1 MKVLVTRPRGQAE
14 EWVASLRGLGLDA
27 EALPLIEIA
36 PAPDAAAVA
45 RAWQELSHTDLVVF
59 VSPNAV
65 EQFFAAQ
72 PEGVSWPAT
81 TRVASPGPGTDREL
95 ARRGLPA
102 AARVTPPADAEQFDS
117 EALWQ
122 LLRHEDWRGRPV
134 LIVRGTSGRNWLAA
148 RFTEAGA
155 QVRFVSAYERRT
167 PHLDAAGG
175 ALLRRAIER
184 PRQHVWIFSSSE
196 SIDHLQTLCEAAGL
210 RPRWPE
216 FLALATHPRIAAAAR
231 RAGIA
236 GVMEC
241 TPAVADVVRS
251 IQSLAP

>member
-1 MKVLVTRPRGQAE
+1 MITVLLADDHTFVRGSLVE
-14 EWVASLRGLGLDA
+14 LFSASGHLT
-27 EALPLIEIA
+27 
-36 PAPDAAAVA
+36 AVA
-45 RAWQELSHTDLVVF
+45 AC
-59 VSPNAV
+59 A
-65 EQFFAAQ
+65 
-72 PEGVSWPAT
+72 
-81 TRVASPGPGTDREL
+81 
-95 ARRGLPA
+95 
-102 AARVTPPADAEQFDS
+102 
-117 EALWQ
+117 
-122 LLRHEDWRGRPV
+122 
-134 LIVRGTSGRNWLAA
+134 
-148 RFTEAGA
+148 AGA

-231 RAGIA
+231 RAGID